1 MRTIAIANSKGG
13 CGKTTTAVNLAA
25 ALAKKGMSVLIIDLD
40 PQAHATL
47 GLGHDPETLNRTV
60 YHCLVDKRISISRVA
75 IGTCIEGLKLAP
87 SNILLTNAE
96 FELAAAPSKGFVLAD
111 QLEQVKHEYE
121 ICVIDCPPS
130 LGLLTLNAL
139 VASTDVIAPVQLHY
153 YALESLKHSLETV
166 ELIRERFSDCRIQT
180 LGLLLSFVES
190 ATSPAQEIE
199 QQIKQ
204 YFGDFVFQTV
214 IHRSIDLAEAPNAGQ
229 SILTYAPESA
239 GAADYR
245 ALAEELCDPESQKK
259 HRLTEE
265 GPTLPLSDTARSKK
279 SRPAAALASLAK
291 IPHQV
296 FHLRTMRRKVG
307 LFLGLAILV
316 SIMVSMIAA
325 TMVNHPPVADH
336 LSVTTQ
342 EGTPLSITLMAAD
355 SDGNELTYSVVEGPS
370 HGRLSD
376 VPPRLT
382 YVPASNYN
390 GPDSFAYIV
399 NDGTV
404 DSNPATVSIT
414 VESVNGAPIANSQ
427 SAATK
432 IDNPIYGAQ
441 DSGPATVSTNVAAN
455 RPPRAEPQSVTTAED
470 TSVPITLTGND
481 SDGHLMTY
489 AVIADPTNGSLS
501 GAGPDL
507 KYTPNPNF
515 NGSDSFTYIVN
526 DGRLDSDPA
535 TVSITVTSVNDPPV
549 AERHDATTQQGK
561 PVTIDVLRKSS
572 DSDNDSLTV
581 AAVTQGTNGSV
592 AINEDNTLTYTPD
605 ANFYGTDAFTY
616 TISDGKNG
624 TDTAMVNV
632 TVITANNHPVI
643 TSGPPG
649 KAASGVLY
657 TYKVEATDQDVG
669 DCLTYSLI
677 TKPTGMSINPTTGL
691 IQWTPNDAQLGT
703 HEVVVKVVDSYTPPA
718 STTQS
723 LTVTVRPVQ
732 PQTTTLTITDGYDEK
747 NHRMLSAEDKTCVV
761 QSRDGNCWETD
772 SGLYT
777 SYDFSDV
784 SIPAD
789 SMIASVSIYVQH
801 FEEEQF
807 PSGKL
812 QWSIGTGWPST
823 PVVWVSI
830 DAPVREGKQNKAI
843 EGWNVT
849 SFVNTVEKVNSL
861 QLRVKNNDVI
871 GKRKTLVDYIC
882 AEVTWH

>member
-111 QLEQVKHEYE
+111 RLEQVKHEYE

-153 YALESLKHSLETV
+153 YALESLKQLLETV
-166 ELIRERFSDCRIQT
+166 EVIRERFSDCRIQI
-180 LGLLLSFVES
+180 LGLLLTFVEN
-190 ATSPAQEIE
+190 ATALSQEIE
-199 QQIKQ
+199 QQIRR

-229 SILTYAPESA
+229 SVLTYAPESA

-265 GPTLPLSDTARSKK
+265 GPTLPLSDKARPKK
-279 SRPAAALASLAK
+279 SKPAAALASLRK

-296 FHLRTMRRKVG
+296 FHPRSVKSKVG
-307 LFLGLAILV
+307 LFLELAIPLA
-316 SIMVSMIAA
+316 IMVSMIAA
-325 TMVNHPPVADH
+325 MMVNYPPVAGH
-336 LSVTTQ
+336 LSATTQ
-342 EGTPLSITLMAAD
+342 ESTPLSTTLMATD
-355 SDGNELTYSVVEGPS
+355 SDANEPTYSVAEGPS
-370 HGRLSD
+370 HGRLSS

-382 YVPASNYN
+382 YVPASDYN
-390 GPDSFAYIV
+390 GPDSLACTV

-404 DSNPATVSIT
+404 
-414 VESVNGAPIANSQ
+414 
-427 SAATK
+427 
-432 IDNPIYGAQ
+432 
-441 DSGPATVSTNVAAN
+441 
-455 RPPRAEPQSVTTAED
+455 
-470 TSVPITLTGND
+470 
-481 SDGHLMTY
+481 
-489 AVIADPTNGSLS
+489 
-501 GAGPDL
+501 
-507 KYTPNPNF
+507 
-515 NGSDSFTYIVN
+515 
-526 DGRLDSDPA
+526 DSDPA

-581 AAVTQGTNGSV
+581 AAVTQGTNGSIT
-592 AINEDNTLTYTPD
+592 INEDNTLTYTPD

-643 TSGPPG
+643 TSTPPG
-649 KAASGVLY
+649 KAAPGVLY

-812 QWSIGTGWPST
+812 QWSIGTAWPST

-849 SFVNTVEKVNSL
+849 SFVNTVERVNSL

-871 GKRKTLVDYIC
+871 GKRKTLVDYIY